1 VVEFTLAVSIKRARN
16 SDAPDDGAATK
27 PGASGKS

>member
-16 SDAPDDGAATK
+16 SDALEDGAAAK
-27 PGASGKS
+27 PGAPEKS